1 MDESKKDRSD
11 GKSKGEAAMNFL
23 YPRPKV
29 FSNPD
34 KDFTP
39 EELAG
44 ILQKSDADL
53 TDTDFL
59 CIFQSPV
66 CAGTYR
72 ECFYFVPVILKRLQ
86 ARSPD
91 DGIASMMDCFLNWVD
106 CFAEQLKQDGR
117 FDEIVSVVMDEARAL
132 SNRFEGESAEGSIF
146 CEIFSGL
153 NDGRSFDHA
162 GDKLLQEMLDKP
174 LCYDNAAWFFDLLEW
189 FYANLYQSSELL
201 RQLSTDDPFKERA
214 RDVLLAEIISRNDSE
229 LLSYWEKVLTR
240 CGVL

>member
-1 MDESKKDRSD
+1 
-11 GKSKGEAAMNFL
+11 MNFL

-39 EELAG
+39 EELSS
-44 ILQKSDADL
+44 ILQKPDADL

-72 ECFYFVPVILKRLQ
+72 ECAYFVPVILKRLQ

-91 DGIASMMDCFLNWVD
+91 DDIVSMTDCFLNWVD
-106 CFAEQLKQDGR
+106 CFSEQLKQDRR
-117 FDEIVSVVMDEARAL
+117 FDEIVSVVSDEARAL
-132 SNRFEGESAEGSIF
+132 SERFVCESTEGSIF

-162 GDKLLQEMLDKP
+162 GDKLLKEMLDKP
-174 LCYDNAAWFFDLLEW
+174 LCYDNAAWFFDLLDW
-189 FYANLYQSSELL
+189 FYGNLYQSSELL
-201 RQLSTDDPFKERA
+201 RQLAADEPFKERA
-214 RDVLLAEIISRNDSE
+214 RDVLLAEIISRNDGE
-229 LLSYWEKVLTR
+229 LLSYWENVFTR

>member
-1 MDESKKDRSD
+1 
-11 GKSKGEAAMNFL
+11 MNFL
-23 YPRPKV
+23 YPRPKA

-39 EELAG
+39 EELSA
-44 ILQKSDADL
+44 ILQKPDADL

-91 DGIASMMDCFLNWVD
+91 DDIASMMDYFLNWVD
-106 CFAEQLKQDGR
+106 CFAEQLKQDRR

-132 SNRFEGESAEGSIF
+132 SSRFEGESTDGSIF

-162 GDKLLQEMLDKP
+162 GDKLLKEMLDKT
-174 LCYDNAAWFFDLLEW
+174 LCYDNAAWFFYLLDW
-189 FYANLYQSSELL
+189 FYGNLYQSSELL
-201 RQLSTDDPFKERA
+201 RQLSADEPFKERA
-214 RDVLLAEIISRNDSE
+214 RDVLLEEIISRNDSE

>member
-1 MDESKKDRSD
+1 
-11 GKSKGEAAMNFL
+11 MNFL
-23 YPRPKV
+23 YPRPKE

-39 EELAG
+39 EELAA
-44 ILQKSDADL
+44 ILQKPDADL

-72 ECFYFVPVILKRLQ
+72 ECAYFVPVFLKRLH

-91 DGIASMMDCFLNWVD
+91 DDIASMTDCFLNWVD
-106 CFAEQLKQDGR
+106 CFSEQLKQDRR
-117 FDEIVSVVMDEARAL
+117 FDEIVSVVMDEARTL
-132 SNRFEGESAEGSIF
+132 SNRFAGESAEGSIF

-162 GDKLLQEMLDKP
+162 GDKLLKEMLDKT
-174 LCYDNAAWFFDLLEW
+174 LCYDNAAWFFVLLDW
-189 FYANLYQSSELL
+189 FYGNLYQSSELL
-201 RQLSTDDPFKERA
+201 RQLSADEPFKERA
-214 RDVLLAEIISRNDSE
+214 CDVLLAEIISRNDGE
-229 LLSYWEKVLTR
+229 LLSYWENVLTR

>member
-1 MDESKKDRSD
+1 
-11 GKSKGEAAMNFL
+11 MNFL
-23 YPRPKV
+23 YPRPKA

-39 EELAG
+39 EELSA
-44 ILQKSDADL
+44 ILQKPDADL

-72 ECFYFVPVILKRLQ
+72 ECAYFVPVILKRLQ

-91 DGIASMMDCFLNWVD
+91 DDIVSMTDYFLNWVD
-106 CFAEQLKQDGR
+106 CFAEQMKHDRR

-132 SNRFEGESAEGSIF
+132 SNRFAGESAEGSIF

-162 GDKLLQEMLDKP
+162 GDKLLKEMLDKT
-174 LCYDNAAWFFDLLEW
+174 LCYDNAAWFFYLLEW

-201 RQLSTDDPFKERA
+201 RQLSTDEPFKGRA
-214 RDVLLAEIISRNDSE
+214 RDVLLEEIISRNDGE
-229 LLSYWEKVLTR
+229 LLSYWEKVLAR

>member
-1 MDESKKDRSD
+1 
-11 GKSKGEAAMNFL
+11 MNFL
-23 YPRPKV
+23 YPRPKA

-39 EELAG
+39 EELSA
-44 ILQKSDADL
+44 ILQKPDADL
-53 TDTDFL
+53 TDRDVL
-59 CIFQSPV
+59 YIFQSPV

-72 ECFYFVPVILKRLQ
+72 ECAYFVPVILKRLL

-91 DGIASMMDCFLNWVD
+91 DDIASMTDCFLNWVD
-106 CFAEQLKQDGR
+106 CFAEPLKRDRR
-117 FDEIVSVVMDEARAL
+117 FDEIVSAVMDEARAL
-132 SNRFEGESAEGSIF
+132 SDNFEGESTEGSIF

-162 GDKLLQEMLDKP
+162 GDKLLKEMLDKP
-174 LCYDNAAWFFDLLEW
+174 LCYDNAAWFFHLLEW

-201 RQLSTDDPFKERA
+201 RQLSGDEPFKGRA
-214 RDVLLAEIISRNDSE
+214 RDVLLEEIISRNDGE
-229 LLSYWEKVLTR
+229 LLSYWEKVLSR

>member
-1 MDESKKDRSD
+1 MPCILQWVE
-11 GKSKGEAAMNFL
+11 EMNSI
-23 YPRPKV
+23 YSRPKV

-34 KDFTP
+34 KDFTS
-39 EELAG
+39 EELSA
-44 ILQKSDADL
+44 ILQKHDVDL

-72 ECFYFVPVILKRLQ
+72 ECAYFVPVILKRLQ

-91 DGIASMMDCFLNWVD
+91 DDIASMTDYFLNWVD
-106 CFAEQLKQDGR
+106 CFAEQLKQDRR
-117 FDEIVSVVMDEARAL
+117 FDEIVSTIMDEARAL
-132 SNRFEGESAEGSIF
+132 SNNFEGESTEGSIF

-162 GDKLLQEMLDKP
+162 GDKLLKEMLDES
-174 LCYDNAAWFFDLLEW
+174 LCYDKAAWFFCLLEC

-201 RQLSTDDPFKERA
+201 RQLSADEPFKGRA
-214 RDVLLAEIISRNDSE
+214 RDVILEEIISRNDE
-229 LLSYWEKVLTR
+229 QLLSYWEQILTR

>member
-1 MDESKKDRSD
+1 
-11 GKSKGEAAMNFL
+11 MNFL
-23 YPRPKV
+23 YPRPKA

-39 EELAG
+39 EELSA
-44 ILQKSDADL
+44 ILQKPDADL

-72 ECFYFVPVILKRLQ
+72 ECAYFVPVILKRLQ

-91 DGIASMMDCFLNWVD
+91 DDIASMTDYFLNWVD
-106 CFAEQLKQDGR
+106 HFAEQLKHDRR

-132 SNRFEGESAEGSIF
+132 SNRFAGESAEGSIF
-146 CEIFSGL
+146 CGIFSVL

-162 GDKLLQEMLDKP
+162 GDKLLKEMLDKP

-201 RQLSTDDPFKERA
+201 RQLSGDEPFKERA
-214 RDVLLAEIISRNDSE
+214 RDVILEEIISRNDGE
-229 LLSYWEKVLTR
+229 LLSYWENVLTR

>member
-1 MDESKKDRSD
+1 
-11 GKSKGEAAMNFL
+11 MNFL
-23 YPRPKV
+23 YPRPKA

-39 EELAG
+39 EELSA
-44 ILQKSDADL
+44 ILLKPDADL
-53 TDTDFL
+53 TDRDFL

-72 ECFYFVPVILKRLQ
+72 ECAYFVPVILKRLL

-91 DGIASMMDCFLNWVD
+91 DDIASMTDYFLNWVD
-106 CFAEQLKQDGR
+106 CFAEQLKHDRR

-132 SNRFEGESAEGSIF
+132 SNRFAGESAEGSIF

-162 GDKLLQEMLDKP
+162 GDKLLKEMLDKP
-174 LCYDNAAWFFDLLEW
+174 LCYDNAAWFFDLLDW
-189 FYANLYQSSELL
+189 FYGNLYQSSELL
-201 RQLSTDDPFKERA
+201 RQLSADEPFKGRA
-214 RDVLLAEIISRNDSE
+214 RDVILEEIISRNDGE
-229 LLSYWEKVLTR
+229 LLSHWENVLAR

>member
-1 MDESKKDRSD
+1 
-11 GKSKGEAAMNFL
+11 MNFL
-23 YPRPKV
+23 YPRPKA

-39 EELAG
+39 EELSA
-44 ILQKSDADL
+44 ILQKPDADL
-53 TDTDFL
+53 TDRDFL
-59 CIFQSPV
+59 DIFQSPV
-66 CAGTYR
+66 CAGTYQ
-72 ECFYFVPVILKRLQ
+72 ECAYFVPVILKRLL

-91 DGIASMMDCFLNWVD
+91 DDIASMTDYFLNWVD
-106 CFAEQLKQDGR
+106 CFAEQLKHDRR

-132 SNRFEGESAEGSIF
+132 SNRFAGESAEGSIF
-146 CEIFSGL
+146 CGIFSGL

-162 GDKLLQEMLDKP
+162 GDKLLKEMLDKP

-201 RQLSTDDPFKERA
+201 RQLSTDEPFKERA
-214 RDVLLAEIISRNDSE
+214 RDVLLAEIISRSDGE
-229 LLSYWEKVLTR
+229 LLSYWENVLTW

>member
-1 MDESKKDRSD
+1 
-11 GKSKGEAAMNFL
+11 MNFL
-23 YPRPKV
+23 YPRPKA

-39 EELAG
+39 EELSA
-44 ILQKSDADL
+44 ILQKPDADL

-91 DGIASMMDCFLNWVD
+91 DDIASMMDYFLNWVD
-106 CFAEQLKQDGR
+106 CFAEQLKQDRR

-132 SNRFEGESAEGSIF
+132 SSRFEGESTDGSIF

-162 GDKLLQEMLDKP
+162 GDKLLKEMLDKT
-174 LCYDNAAWFFDLLEW
+174 LCYDNAAWFFYLLDW
-189 FYANLYQSSELL
+189 FYGNLYQSSELL
-201 RQLSTDDPFKERA
+201 RQLSADEPFKERA
-214 RDVLLAEIISRNDSE
+214 RDVLLEEIISRNDSE
-229 LLSYWEKVLTR
+229 LLSYWEKVLTW

>member
-1 MDESKKDRSD
+1 
-11 GKSKGEAAMNFL
+11 MNFL
-23 YPRPKV
+23 YPRPKA

-39 EELAG
+39 EELSA
-44 ILQKSDADL
+44 ILRKHDADL

-91 DGIASMMDCFLNWVD
+91 DDIASMTDYFLNWVD
-106 CFAEQLKQDGR
+106 CFAEQLKHDRR

-132 SNRFEGESAEGSIF
+132 SNRFAGESAEGSIF

-162 GDKLLQEMLDKP
+162 GDKLLKEMLDKP
-174 LCYDNAAWFFDLLEW
+174 LCYDNAAWFFHLLDW

-201 RQLSTDDPFKERA
+201 RQLSTDEPFKERA
-214 RDVLLAEIISRNDSE
+214 LDVLLKEIISRSDSE

>member
-1 MDESKKDRSD
+1 
-11 GKSKGEAAMNFL
+11 MNFL

-39 EELAG
+39 EELSS
-44 ILQKSDADL
+44 ILQKPDADL

-91 DGIASMMDCFLNWVD
+91 DDIASMTDYFLNWVD
-106 CFAEQLKQDGR
+106 HFAEQLKRDRR

-132 SNRFEGESAEGSIF
+132 SNRFGGESTEGSIF

-162 GDKLLQEMLDKP
+162 GDKLLKEMLDKT
-174 LCYDNAAWFFDLLEW
+174 LCYDNAAWFFCLLEL

-201 RQLSTDDPFKERA
+201 RQLSADEPFKERA
-214 RDVLLAEIISRNDSE
+214 RDVILEEIISRNDGE
-229 LLSYWEKVLTR
+229 LLSYWENVLTR